1 LSTHATSGHPPSIG
15 AALLTAGAL
24 AFSPLT
30 ACLPGDTRPTP
41 GETLVTA
48 SADDAIQTGIPAD
61 QTADGW
67 TIQYQ
72 RFLVSIG
79 DVQFGGDACNEYSD
93 ASYTRILDLRA
104 APSQK
109 VSDHYALGHCSFSFS
124 LQNPGASAVLGANVS
139 ADDALF
145 LRTPLDGPLT
155 FVGRGGISVYVE
167 GLATRGAESEHFAW
181 PYRWQADYG
190 DCGAASDGSSAA
202 TPAAAAEPAA
212 DTALGGLDFVG
223 GQRQTIDLSFDGSAL
238 FRDSPDPAQASLRF
252 EPFASADRDIGNADG
267 EITLDELG
275 SVLVT
280 SISASDGY
288 QALSSSNIRRV
299 IARLSMPPTLEDY
312 LYVVGFPTIVRYPN
326 GACAVD
332 VRTRLRA
339 PDD

>member
-1 LSTHATSGHPPSIG
+1 LNEHATSCDQATVS
-15 AALLTAGAL
+15 AARRAVGAL
-24 AFSPLT
+24 AFSLLT

-48 SADDAIQTGIPAD
+48 SANDAIQTGIPAD
-61 QTADGW
+61 QTVDGW
-67 TIQYQ
+67 AIQYQ

-79 DVQFGGDACNEYSD
+79 NVQLDGDDCNEYSD
-93 ASYTRILDLRA
+93 ASYTRILDLQA
-104 APSQK
+104 APTQK
-109 VSDHYALGHCSFSFS
+109 ISDHYALGHCSFSFS

-155 FVGRGGISVYVE
+155 FVGRGGITVYVE

-190 DCGAASDGSSAA
+190 DCGVPLED
-202 TPAAAAEPAA
+202 AAE
-212 DTALGGLDFVG
+212 DTAPPSPDTPLGGLDFSG
-223 GQRQTIDLSFDGSAL
+223 GQRQTVDLSFDGSAL

-252 EPFASADRDIGNADG
+252 EPFASADRDVGNADG

-288 QALSSSNIRRV
+288 QAIGSSNIRRV

-326 GACAVD
+326 GACTVD
-332 VRTRLRA
+332 VRTRLRLPA
-339 PDD
+339 D